1 MSEEQ
6 TAERY
11 ELLAEKWMNG
21 TITEAEKQEY
31 TDWYTTNQDKPIDIP
46 AAFADSREV
55 LQERIFQQ
63 VKNGMQHKGKV
74 VGIRRTY
81 KWIAAA
87 AVLLILGGAGYYA
100 MQQPRRQV
108 TDEQSMAIAQ
118 TVLPGTDKAILTLAG
133 GQQIILD
140 TTLQANAIQH
150 ATVSNGLL
158 SYVDNS
164 AATPAWN
171 TLSTPRGGQYRLVL
185 PDGTGLWLN
194 AASSVRFP
202 TKFTGKERRIEV
214 KGEVYLEVKEDAEHP
229 FFVSTG
235 GAEVQVLGTH
245 FNIKAYADEA
255 EMATT
260 LLEGSVRVKEGND
273 NVTLKPGEQAR
284 SAAGKKIQTIAN
296 VNTAEVVA
304 WKDGLFQFSGSDL
317 PAMMRQVGRWYD
329 IDVKFE
335 GRVPEFSFEGKLQR
349 SLNLSQVLKVLSDMN
364 IQYRMDG
371 KTLTILP

>member
-31 TDWYTTNQDKPIDIP
+31 ADWYTTNQDKPIDIP

-55 LQERIFQQ
+55 LQERIFQH
-63 VKNGMQHKGKV
+63 VKDGIQRGKV

-81 KWIAAA
+81 KWVAAA

-100 MQQPRRQV
+100 MQQTRRQV
-108 TDEQSMAIAQ
+108 TDEQSIAIAQ

-140 TTLQANAIQH
+140 TTLRANAIQY

-158 SYVDNS
+158 SYVDNN

-229 FFVSTG
+229 FFVSAG

-284 SAAGKKIQTIAN
+284 SAAGKRIQTIAN